1 MNNMPHPTFERSFA
15 EETEDRKKFDD
26 TFEVAV
32 VQYLMPDGRQEQTG
46 TRLSRE
52 LEPLY
57 LDMVKHGCRFEAEM
71 LRTRA
76 ISVTIFNIKD
86 EEDVD
91 ISLTGNGPEVQAG
104 MIAML
109 KRQLWKQQVSQ

>member
-1 MNNMPHPTFERSFA
+1 MGNMPHPTFERSFA
-15 EETEDRKKFDD
+15 EETRDRKKFDG

-32 VQYLMPDGRQEQTG
+32 VQYLMPDGQREQTG

-57 LDMVKHGCRFEAEM
+57 RDMVKRGCRFEAEM
-71 LRTRA
+71 LTTRE

-91 ISLTGNGPEVQAG
+91 ISVTSNGPEVQAG
-104 MIAML
+104 MVAML
-109 KRQLWKQQVSQ
+109 ERQQWKQQVSQ